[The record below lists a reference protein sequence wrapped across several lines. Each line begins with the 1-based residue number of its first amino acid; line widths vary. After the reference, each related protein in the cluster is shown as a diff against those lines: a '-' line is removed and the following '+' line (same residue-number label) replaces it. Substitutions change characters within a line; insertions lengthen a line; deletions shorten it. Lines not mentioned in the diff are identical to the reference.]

1 MLKAGLIAA
10 ALMFFLVLV
19 FSAGINPFCGLCAPI
34 VTGLLAGYLTGT
46 FEKNPQT
53 VVGRGAGAAAIAGV
67 AAVVAQMIASGIS
80 GAVGRGPDYAGLFGF
95 RGDEA
100 GIFWALQLCFG
111 CVIGLVNLA
120 LAAGLGAIGG
130 AIWKGTAG
138 KNVTPSAPAAM

>member
-10 ALMFFLVLV
+10 AVMFVLVLV

-34 VTGLLAGYLTGT
+34 LVGLLAGYLTGV

-53 VVGRGAGAAAIAGV
+53 VVGRGAGAAAIAGI
-67 AAVVAQMIASGIS
+67 AAVVAQMIASAIS
-80 GAVGRGPDYAGLFGF
+80 GAVRGGPDYAGLFGF

-100 GIFWALQLCFG
+100 GLFWALQLCFG

-120 LAAGLGAIGG
+120 LAAGLGALGA

-138 KNVTPSAPAAM
+138 KNVTPAAPPGI